1 MRAPQR
7 LRAISLTVLV
17 AVVPPMRAAS
27 PVGDWE
33 AVRDLDEGRR
43 IRAVLPVDGV
53 PRKHQVLKGR
63 FASATD
69 AQLTIVT
76 SDGGTE
82 TFPRGRIRQVRVRV
96 PFLSRKAGW
105 IGGLGL
111 AGPYSIAVGCLS
123 GIGGFFAGFFLGI
136 VLAYPAFAA
145 ANPTRAVYKVPA
157 IGGAAGVRQ
166 PRGTRDSPAG
176 DETSPS
182 TLQRN
187 PDRDER

>member
-1 MRAPQR
+1 MRALRR
-7 LRAISLTVLV
+7 LLAIGVAVLV

-33 AVRDLDEGRR
+33 AVRNLDEGRR
-43 IRAVLPVDGV
+43 VRVVLPVDGA
-53 PRKHQVLKGR
+53 PREHQVLKGR

-69 AQLTIVT
+69 AQVTIVT

-82 TFPRGRIRQVRVRV
+82 TFPRARIRQVRVRV

-111 AGPYSIAVGCLS
+111 AGPYSIATGYLS
-123 GIGGFFAGFFLGI
+123 GIGGFFGGFFLGI

-145 ANPTRAVYKVPA
+145 ANPTRAVYKLPA
-157 IGGAAGVRQ
+157 ADGTAGVRL
-166 PRGTRDSPAG
+166 PRGTRDSPTG
-176 DETSPS
+176 DEASPS
-182 TLQRN
+182 NLQRI
-187 PDRDER
+187 PDRDEP